1 METLFS
7 GLISFIISLKPE
19 GDKIKRWALMV
30 LIFFIGA
37 FSYYGLSSMKK
48 KSNIDA
54 YLKNSVKIKKVCKN
68 IREDFKADNVSVFHI
83 HNGLVTGD
91 NIHLKR
97 FTLVTYD
104 DKTFVGHQEFVG
116 EQLEPYAEY
125 VLEMKEYGWFFR
137 EDLSKDEDPLL
148 RWVGDK
154 VKKKG
159 IVYLP
164 LYINGNIN
172 GFCIVSYNDKHKFT
186 VKELQLMS
194 RSVQAIEYI
203 MKESIGL

>member
-1 METLFS
+1 MFIS
-7 GLISFIISLKPE
+7 GFINFIIALKPE
-19 GDKIKRWALMV
+19 GDKIKKWALMI

-37 FSYYGLSSMKK
+37 FSYYAFNSLDK

-54 YLKNSVKIKKVCKN
+54 YLKNSVKIKGICK
-68 IREDFKADNVSVFHI
+68 IISKDFKADNVSVFHI

-97 FTLVTYD
+97 FTLVTYFD
-104 DKTFVGHQEFVG
+104 NFFVGKQDFSG

-125 VLEMKEYGWFFR
+125 VLEMEDKGWFYR

-164 LYINGNIN
+164 LYVNGHIN
-172 GFCIVSYNDKHKFT
+172 GFCIISFNESHKFKL
-186 VKELQLMS
+186 KELQLMS
-194 RSVQAIEYI
+194 RSVQAIEYK